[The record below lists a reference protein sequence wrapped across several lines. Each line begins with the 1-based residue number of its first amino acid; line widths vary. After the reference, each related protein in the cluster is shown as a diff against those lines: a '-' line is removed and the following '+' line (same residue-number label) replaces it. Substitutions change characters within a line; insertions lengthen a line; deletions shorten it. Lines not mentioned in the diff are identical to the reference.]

1 MNVHPPGQQPQ
12 PPSGHGPWNPAP
24 TRTSDDDDM
33 AALANTMLPRAGAAA
48 MAVAGLCA
56 VLGSFQ
62 TWMLVRFLGL
72 ALAAV
77 PWLFVAMGAAALL
90 VGAKLAGARRWAA
103 VATIALGSLLAVT
116 SGAWVIYAF
125 TLHFTAFFLILTP
138 VVAGLA
144 VILAAIAIPTCDRA
158 DAARKRLG
166 AQGLD
171 LGM

>member
-1 MNVHPPGQQPQ
+1 MTYGHPPQQP
-12 PPSGHGPWNPAP
+12 PGHGPWNPAP
-24 TRTSDDDDM
+24 LRTTDDDDM
-33 AALANTMLPRAGAAA
+33 AALANTTLPRAGAGA

-62 TWMLVRFLGL
+62 TWMLVRFLGV
-72 ALAAV
+72 ALASV
-77 PWLFVAMGAAALL
+77 PWLFVVMGIAAIV
-90 VGAKLAGARRWAA
+90 VGAKLAAARRWAA
-103 VATIALGSLLAVT
+103 VATIVLGSLLAAT
-116 SGAWVIYAF
+116 SGAWVLYAF

-144 VILAAIAIPTCDRA
+144 VILAAIACGDGDRA

>member
-1 MNVHPPGQQPQ
+1 MTPYGQPPQQPL
-12 PPSGHGPWNPAP
+12 GHGPWNPAP
-24 TRTSDDDDM
+24 LRTTDDDDM
-33 AALANTMLPRAGAAA
+33 AALANTTLPRAGAGA

-56 VLGSFQ
+56 MLGSFQ
-62 TWMLVRFLGL
+62 TWMLVRFLGF
-72 ALAAV
+72 ALASV
-77 PWLFVAMGAAALL
+77 PWLFVVMGLAAIF
-90 VGAKLAGARRWAA
+90 VGAKLAAARRWAA

-116 SGAWVIYAF
+116 SGAWVLYAF

-144 VILAAIAIPTCDRA
+144 VILAAVAIPTCDRA

>member
-1 MNVHPPGQQPQ
+1 MNPYGLPPQRPHD
-12 PPSGHGPWNPAP
+12 HGPWNPDP
-24 TRTSDDDDM
+24 PRTTDDDDM
-33 AALANTMLPRAGAAA
+33 AALANTTLPRAGAGA

-72 ALAAV
+72 ALASV
-77 PWLFVAMGAAALL
+77 PWLFVVMGVAAIY

-103 VATIALGSLLAVT
+103 VTTIALGSLLTVT
-116 SGAWVIYAF
+116 SGAWVLYAF
-125 TLHFTAFFLILTP
+125 MLHFTAFFLILTP
-138 VVAGLA
+138 IVASLA

-158 DAARKRLG
+158 DAARKRLS